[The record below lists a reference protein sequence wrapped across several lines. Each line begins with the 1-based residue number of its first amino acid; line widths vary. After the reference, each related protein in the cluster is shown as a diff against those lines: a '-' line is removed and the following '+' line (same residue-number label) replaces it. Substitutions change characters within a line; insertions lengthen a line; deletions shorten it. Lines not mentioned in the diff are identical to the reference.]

1 MAKSK
6 EMGKLLE
13 TVTMHMFNKSR
24 NDNVCVICGSDKIKP
39 EDFVDDLSR
48 REFKISHMCQNC
60 QDATFAE

>member
-6 EMGKLLE
+6 EMEKFLE
-13 TVTMHMFNKSR
+13 AASMHMFSKSR
-24 NDNVCVICGSDKIKP
+24 NDSVCVICGSDKIKP

-48 REFKISHMCQNC
+48 REFQISHMCQCC